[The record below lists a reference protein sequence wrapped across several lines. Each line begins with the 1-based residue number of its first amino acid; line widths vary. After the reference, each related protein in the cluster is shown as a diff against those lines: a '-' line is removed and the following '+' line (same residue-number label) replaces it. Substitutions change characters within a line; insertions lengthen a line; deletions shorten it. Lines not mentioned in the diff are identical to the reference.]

1 MPPLEWK
8 YGNVPDYLITCL
20 GPNYLVSFSQME
32 SVKKKEK
39 VFQILCPCCQSLL
52 WIDSVAQ
59 EVVQSEK
66 GAGKK
71 KKSLD
76 DLLMKEKKRKSEF
89 DRKFEATA
97 ELEKKKKEK
106 IEDGFKKAL
115 TQTEKED

>member
-1 MPPLEWK
+1 MGTSPIERRTNPA
-8 YGNVPDYLITCL
+8 CL
-20 GPNYLVSFSQME
+20 VSNYLVSFSQME
-32 SVKKKEK
+32 SVKKKDK
-39 VFQILCPCCQSLL
+39 VFQIFCPCCQSLL
-52 WIDSVAQ
+52 WIDSVTQ

-106 IEDGFKKAL
+106 IEERFKKAL

>member
-1 MPPLEWK
+1 MI
-8 YGNVPDYLITCL
+8 VPDYRTDPACL
-20 GPNYLVSFSQME
+20 ALSFLVSFSQME
-32 SVKKKEK
+32 SAKKKEK

-52 WIDSVAQ
+52 WIDSVTQ

-106 IEDGFKKAL
+106 IEEGFKKAL
-115 TQTEKED
+115 TQTDEED

>member
-1 MPPLEWK
+1 MLSNKNKEI
-8 YGNVPDYLITCL
+8 GGTSLITCL
-20 GPNYLVSFSQME
+20 GPYYLVSFSQME
-32 SVKKKEK
+32 SVKKKEN
-39 VFQILCPCCQSLL
+39 VFQTLCPCCQSLL
-52 WIDSVAQ
+52 WIDSVTQ

-97 ELEKKKKEK
+97 ELEKQKKEK
-106 IEDGFKKAL
+106 IKEGFKKAL